1 MRLSNWSKRE
11 GELLEK
17 LGLFS
22 GTEELISSSLY
33 LKVSYVIDTLW
44 LLGIKIYVRKMEQ
57 GPEIDTGG
65 YVM

>member
-1 MRLSNWSKRE
+1 MRLSNRSRRE
-11 GELLEK
+11 GELLDK
-17 LGLFS
+17 QRRDK
-22 GTEELISSSLY
+22 GTEELISLSLY

-44 LLGIKIYVRKMEQ
+44 LSGLKIYVRKMEQ